1 MNSGTPAHGASL
13 ASYDSR
19 SLGPLFAVS
28 DEGSAGAAVLA
39 AAYASAK
46 ARAFPDIDPLTL
58 GVILDGERMT
68 SAGEVPIGPDEY
80 AALSAAAAGRLL
92 LTTNVGVR
100 VNARYS
106 QPLPEFAIP
115 DGNADAPWVDRV
127 CAAFTPFLETP
138 DRRPRPLTV
147 RLLLRSG
154 HTLSALEG
162 AVASLES
169 ARRAGRIGPADLHRL
184 SLLLVFASRIEGAAQ
199 LREITDV
206 IAAAA
211 RIGVSEVA
219 VDGELRAAARPRV
232 SLPSLLNVLEV
243 GDAASLLREAKARR
257 VHLTYRYQLDVQ
269 TAARTIWTGLDA
281 ARTHGFA
288 AGKYGMVPLAL
299 AEQRTVI
306 ELVGRWTRGWTA
318 IPAFYVDTPLVTDDD
333 VIDPSRPVDAA
344 CTWLDTA
351 GAAGA
356 SLVLFDCPDRI
367 TPRRLLRQAA
377 SSADDPGVLT
387 LDDVDRILARARDLR
402 MEILWSGG
410 ITAPQ
415 AFELAKRRVHGIFS
429 TSSTARKIAV
439 TAPFQDDPRLAAEN
453 EPTEIGVRRMHGIVQ
468 GGFLGAAVQ
477 ASDGALAS
485 EIDGLT
491 QKLLAAEGDA
501 AAMERALA
509 ALNERLLPAWRTVR
523 QEGGRWSP
531 AGEAESAP
539 APVSPDAV
547 RVFRGRKR
555 EELSHDVF
563 LEKLGTVFMPITV
576 QLQRLYGLTAYLP
589 AVLPTDHPA
598 GLPDEIALV
607 FYRTQE
613 AYHFA
618 KRCVGGRAYSQ
629 LHDLVF
635 DMPKSPSSFPAAF
648 AGEVQLDQAY
658 HLLPGQVDWQG
669 GRSRVYVGTR
679 NTTLAPEAFRAEIAA
694 RAAGLRKTPAVDAVI
709 LCATPD
715 WLVCWTHGPGDLPSA
730 VFAEVT
736 AAVLDREARALV
748 VSPDLSVPYDGL
760 QLSPAGDFLNLHFP
774 RV

>member
-1 MNSGTPAHGASL
+1 MSSGTQSDAVSL
-13 ASYDSR
+13 TSYDSR

-28 DEGSAGAAVLA
+28 DEGSAGATVVA

-46 ARAFPDIDPLTL
+46 ARAFPGIDPLTL

-80 AALSAAAAGRLL
+80 AALSATAGRLL

-100 VNARYS
+100 ANARYS

-115 DGNADAPWVDRV
+115 DGSAGSLWVDHV
-127 CAAFTPFLETP
+127 CAAFTPFIETP
-138 DRRPRPLTV
+138 DRRPRPLTL
-147 RLLLRSG
+147 RLMLRSG
-154 HTLSALEG
+154 QALSALEG
-162 AVASLES
+162 AVTSLES
-169 ARRAGRIGPADLHRL
+169 ARRAGKIGPPELHRL
-184 SLLLVFASRIEGAAQ
+184 SLLLVFPGRIEGAGQ
-199 LREITDV
+199 LRQITDV
-206 IAAAA
+206 IDAAA
-211 RIGVSEVA
+211 RIGMSEVA

-232 SLPSLLNVLEV
+232 SLPSLLNILEV
-243 GDAASLLREAKARR
+243 GDAGALLGEARTRR
-257 VHLTYRYQLDVQ
+257 IHLTYRYQLDVQ
-269 TAARTIWTGLDA
+269 TAARTIWTGLHT

-306 ELVGRWTRGWTA
+306 ELVSRWTRGWTA

-333 VIDPSRPVDAA
+333 VIDPSRSVEAA
-344 CTWLDTA
+344 CAWLDTA

-377 SSADDPGVLT
+377 SSAADPGVLT
-387 LDDVDRILARARDLR
+387 LDDVDRILAHARDLR
-402 MEILWSGG
+402 MDILWSGG

-415 AFELAKRRVHGIFS
+415 AFELAKRGVHGIFS

-439 TAPFQDDPRLAAEN
+439 TAPFQDDPRLPAEN
-453 EPTEIGVRRMHGIVQ
+453 EPTEIGVRRMHGVVQ
-468 GGFLGAAVQ
+468 GGFLGTALRAG
-477 ASDGALAS
+477 DRALAS
-485 EIDGLT
+485 AIDGLT

-501 AAMERALA
+501 AAIESTLA
-509 ALNERLLPAWRTVR
+509 ELNERLLPAWRTL
-523 QEGGRWSP
+523 QAGAGRRSA
-531 AGEAESAP
+531 AGEAAPAP

-589 AVLPTDHPA
+589 AVLPRDHPA

-648 AGEVQLDQAY
+648 DGEVQLDRAF

-679 NTTLAPEAFRAEIAA
+679 KATLGPEAFRAEIAA
-694 RAAGLRKTPAVDAVI
+694 RAADLRKTAGLDAVI

-715 WLVCWTHGPGDLPSA
+715 WLVCWTHGPDDLPPS
-730 VFAEVT
+730 VFADVT
-736 AAVLDREARALV
+736 TAVLDRAARALA

-760 QLSPAGDFLNLHFP
+760 QLSPAGDFLNLQFP